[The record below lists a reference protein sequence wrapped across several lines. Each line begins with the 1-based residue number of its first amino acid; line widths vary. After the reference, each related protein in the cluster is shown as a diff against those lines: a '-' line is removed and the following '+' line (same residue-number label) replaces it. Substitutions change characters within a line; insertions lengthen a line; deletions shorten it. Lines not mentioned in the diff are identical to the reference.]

1 MEVRLRGAGEGCGLR
16 TSSIS
21 FEQTPPRLTE
31 SEPLGLG
38 WGGGNHVLGNLAGV
52 SAAVQRIV
60 PWEKPQ

>member
-52 SAAVQRIV
+52 SAAVPRSV
-60 PWEKPQ
+60 PWETPQ